1 MFAFYICRFLYLLL
15 LFIIFAFYIC
25 RFLYLPHWADV
36 VIIPPPPLLSTSR
49 RRRGHAFQNIGH
61 FLMSGAKKNWQ
72 MAILWLKVSAQETS
86 DQGLSSR
93 CSITTCCFGRSRRR
107 PSFQSWQLF
116 NNFETTLE
124 QLWDNFGT
132 TFFLKLWDN
141 FKTISTTCSR
151 RSRSSQ
157 SCLLGAAAEQLK
169 CKILTAVLVLK
180 SVFVINCAWQ
190 AGDLR
195 MICEIFCEH

>member
-1 MFAFYICRFLYLLL
+1 MPFF
-15 LFIIFAFYIC
+15 IFA
-25 RFLYLPHWADV
+25 ASSSS
-36 VIIPPPPLLSTSR
+36 LLSSDHHHHCPHHW

-132 TFFLKLWDN
+132 TFFYN
-141 FKTISTTCSR
+141 SETTLRQSAPPVLEGVEAFNLASLVR
-151 RSRSSQ
+151 RLSNWN
-157 SCLLGAAAEQLK
+157 AK
-169 CKILTAVLVLK
+169 
-180 SVFVINCAWQ
+180 
-190 AGDLR
+190 
-195 MICEIFCEH
+195 

>member
-61 FLMSGAKKNWQ
+61 FLMSRAQKTGKWRFCGSKFLLKKQ
-72 MAILWLKVSAQETS
+72 VIKDFPAGVPSPPAVLEGVEG
-86 DQGLSSR
+86 DQA
-93 CSITTCCFGRSRRR
+93 
-107 PSFQSWQLF
+107 F
-116 NNFETTLE
+116 NLDNFLTTLR
-124 QLWDNFGT
+124 QLWYN
-132 TFFLKLWDN
+132 FFLQLWDN

-151 RSRSSQ
+151 RSRSFQ

-169 CKILTAVLVLK
+169 CKIVTTVLLVLK
-180 SVFVINCAWQ
+180 SVFDINCVWQ